1 MQQRIWFDAPV
12 SVKMNVR
19 RLLNL
24 VFPQEWHTAVAAR
37 HAGLL
42 ARWLCWLSNMNIN
55 AAVTSL
61 PQAFIFF
68 ILQWVFHCDDCT
80 AHTRLLCRSFKTSY
94 LELRSSSS
102 RNVNWPL
109 TSTSCLHMSLNSHAA
124 ESACDESRY
133 CCSFVPPLFA
143 FLSPDSTEYFWHLV
157 AKYLCR
163 LKNFFNSVV
172 SLLLK
177 KKIHLLR
184 KC

>member
-61 PQAFIFF
+61 PQAFIFLSCSGCF
-68 ILQWVFHCDDCT
+68 IVMTVQPIPGFYAEV
-80 AHTRLLCRSFKTSY
+80 
-94 LELRSSSS
+94 S
-102 RNVNWPL
+102 RP
-109 TSTSCLHMSLNSHAA
+109 H
-124 ESACDESRY
+124 
-133 CCSFVPPLFA
+133 
-143 FLSPDSTEYFWHLV
+143 
-157 AKYLCR
+157 
-163 LKNFFNSVV
+163 
-172 SLLLK
+172 
-177 KKIHLLR
+177 I
-184 KC
+184 